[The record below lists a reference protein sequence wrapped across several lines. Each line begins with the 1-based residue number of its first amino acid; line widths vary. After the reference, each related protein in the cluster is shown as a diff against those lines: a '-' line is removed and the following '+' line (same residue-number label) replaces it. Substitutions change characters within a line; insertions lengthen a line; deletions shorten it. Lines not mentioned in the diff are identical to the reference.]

1 MFPPRAPFFLRT
13 WGTSRFPHPSPLV
26 EGSPVSDIDNDLARR
41 NSASWAL
48 FGLFWLLFLGTAIVA
63 VLYLQLD

>member
-1 MFPPRAPFFLRT
+1 MN
-13 WGTSRFPHPSPLV
+13 
-26 EGSPVSDIDNDLARR
+26 EDLARR
-41 NSASWAL
+41 NNRFGWAL